1 MERKVKLHNSRII
14 LQLSRKINKR
24 CRDNLENGAWGNA
37 EEEFDGRLDSIGRWS
52 CYEYELS
59 KRGRGIF
66 IILFWSSKGKFRTIG
81 I

>member
-59 KRGRGIF
+59 KRG
-66 IILFWSSKGKFRTIG
+66 
-81 I
+81 